1 MTGDSDPTQREDAQS
16 TEQQT
21 FALNRRTLLQS
32 TLAGGAILGGVG
44 LATAVARDGQSDEK
58 LSGGSNDRSDAFP
71 PSGVTEYGRKI
82 TLGNGEVRTFTSET
96 PSGEP
101 EYHGVE
107 FDRTALEGLPSETAI
122 SGIDNP
128 VETDKYRLSGQAATI
143 HFKQSLQFFVPFP
156 DAAGTPF
163 TFLGLNWNPD
173 GHFGAKGAWEK
184 PHFDIHF
191 HMRDPVTVDA
201 VEGPRLPPYDIKTAD
216 GIETNFDFAQ
226 LPEGYARPPPPV
238 ADERYI
244 TDMGEH
250 VAPSDAP
257 ELPNDPDGQG
267 DPANFGNTLIQ
278 GFIGDTE
285 GSQLAFVEPMLTREF
300 LADFQ
305 GRKTY
310 NIPQPDEYPHDQQ
323 HPHEYSVRDI
333 PSRNKIV
340 VAIQS
345 FEQVADGNYG

>member
-1 MTGDSDPTQREDAQS
+1 MVEESGPKGKEESQSEEQPTF
-16 TEQQT
+16 T
-21 FALNRRTLLQS
+21 LNRRTLLQS
-32 TLAGGAILGGVG
+32 TLVGSAILGGVG
-44 LATAVARDGQSDEK
+44 LATPVARQVQSDEK
-58 LSGGSNDRSDAFP
+58 GPGDSSNRTEDFP
-71 PSGVTEYGRKI
+71 PSGITEYGRKV

-101 EYHGVE
+101 RYHGVE
-107 FDRTALEGLPSETAI
+107 FDHTALEGLPSETEI
-122 SGIDNP
+122 SEVHDP
-128 VETDKYRLSGQAATI
+128 VETDKYRFSGQAATI

-156 DAAGTPF
+156 DATGTPF

-173 GHFGAKGAWEK
+173 GHFGGKGAWEK

-191 HMRDPVTVDA
+191 HMRDPATVDN
-201 VEGPRLPPYDIKTAD
+201 VEGPQLPPYDIKTVD

-250 VAPSDAP
+250 VAPNDAP
-257 ELPNDPDGQG
+257 ELPSGPDDRG
-267 DPANFGNTLIQ
+267 DPTSFSNTLIQ

-285 GSQLAFVEPMLTREF
+285 RSQLAFVEPMLTREF
-300 LADFQ
+300 LSDFR
-305 GRKTY
+305 GSKTY
-310 NIPQPDEYPHDQQ
+310 DVPQPDEYPHDQQ

-333 PSRNKIV
+333 PSQNKIV
-340 VAIQS
+340 VVIQT
-345 FEQVADGNYG
+345 FKQVSD